1 MTSSAPT
8 TVLEELRRLA
18 AERLDIDG
26 ELEPSNRLVED
37 LGLDS
42 LQLMTLAVAVEDH
55 FQICLDED
63 DEAAL
68 VTVDDLLA
76 VIAEKRGG

>member
-1 MTSSAPT
+1 VTSSAPT

>member
-1 MTSSAPT
+1 M
-8 TVLEELRRLA
+8 RRLA
-18 AERLDIDG
+18 AERLDVDG
-26 ELEPSNRLVED
+26 ELESSNRLVED

-55 FQICLDED
+55 FEICLDED

-68 VTVDDLLA
+68 VTVGDLLA